1 MVRFAPGGAAGTRCT
16 VMLAEVGLSMG
27 QVSSL
32 ISSIAQL
39 FGVLVWPGVMIF
51 VLIRFRRAIADF
63 LSNLGEFSFKA
74 PGVEAS
80 GKRQEAVAALGAA
93 VGARV
98 DADGVPESVVDPRD
112 VAKAL
117 PSPGAQ
123 RRLRGARVLWVD
135 DKPINNRYE
144 RQALEALGLGGLCI
158 S

>member
-1 MVRFAPGGAAGTRCT
+1 
-16 VMLAEVGLSMG
+16 MLAEVGLSMG

-80 GKRQEAVAALGAA
+80 GKRQEAVAALG
-93 VGARV
+93 G
-98 DADGVPESVVDPRD
+98 G
-112 VAKAL
+112 
-117 PSPGAQ
+117 
-123 RRLRGARVLWVD
+123 RRGTCRCRRGA
-135 DKPINNRYE
+135 
-144 RQALEALGLGGLCI
+144 
-158 S
+158 